1 MIRVVTGPPCSGKS
15 TYIREH
21 AAPGDLIV
29 DYDDIVE
36 ALGGKRYE
44 AEGLIRDAAVA
55 ARKSAIMSAMGGETD
70 AWIVDTVHKEKFS
83 EDEEVIELDPGQDV
97 CIERAKADKRPQSTF
112 DGIDAWYSG
121 KKGNTM
127 EKLYKSFDI
136 KSDEGTGTITGYF
149 STYDQIP
156 DSYGD
161 VVAPGAFTETIKAR
175 EETGH
180 PFPLCWNHD
189 LDQIIG
195 KVDSI
200 EDTEKGPLMTAS
212 FFDTPLAQEKREI
225 VKSGVVYQF
234 SFAFGIQ
241 DQGTITLEDGTKA
254 NELRKLDLY
263 EVSVVPIPANQ
274 NAVMTE
280 VKAEEVEEKEEEP
293 KKAVVTIKIDGEQL
307 EEIKEDV
314 LEKSGRRNSK
324 ADADKLEQA
333 IALIQDVLGQLD
345 DTEEPEPED
354 GEDDVKANGAP
365 EEPESQSNPRKDA
378 LLEVISKYNKEID
391 YES

>member
-1 MIRVVTGPPCSGKS
+1 
-15 TYIREH
+15 
-21 AAPGDLIV
+21 
-29 DYDDIVE
+29 
-36 ALGGKRYE
+36 
-44 AEGLIRDAAVA
+44 
-55 ARKSAIMSAMGGETD
+55 
-70 AWIVDTVHKEKFS
+70 
-83 EDEEVIELDPGQDV
+83 
-97 CIERAKADKRPQSTF
+97 
-112 DGIDAWYSG
+112 
-121 KKGNTM
+121 M

-136 KSDEGTGTITGYF
+136 KADEGTGTITGYF
-149 STYDQIP
+149 STYDRIP

-161 VVAPGAFTETIKAR
+161 VVAPGAFTDTIKAR

-234 SFAFGIQ
+234 SFAFGIE
-241 DQGTITLEDGTKA
+241 DQAMVKLEDGTKA

-274 NAVMTE
+274 NAVMTDIKADE
-280 VKAEEVEEKEEEP
+280 AEEKSEEP
-293 KKAVVTIKIDGEQL
+293 ELTEPEVE
-307 EEIKEDV
+307 
-314 LEKSGRRNSK
+314 EKSGRRNSK

-333 IALIQDVLGQLD
+333 ITLIQDVLGQLD
-345 DTEEPEPED
+345 DTEEPEPEV